1 MPAVPGLTVTPVAG
15 SYNKLDVSWNT
26 VSGTA
31 VYIVK
36 WKTSD
41 SSSYPTS
48 NAKALYP
55 SRDPNPTSHQI
66 TGLTAGTKYTVQV
79 DARNT
84 LGTMLARSET
94 TATTNTSPP
103 PGLVSNLGQ
112 ADSGQSHDINTIDAA
127 QAFTT
132 GPNRSTSY
140 VGWTLTGVDIELPRV
155 GNAPPT
161 YSVGIHHSRSD
172 NTPGARIATLTNPD
186 TLVVGVNS
194 FTHPGFRL
202 GKNDTY
208 FIVVDSEGGGTG
220 ETYWLLTGKDSE
232 DSGGAEGWS
241 IGDSSLW
248 RNQDSTGAW
257 TEIATKDS
265 LLLRINGREY
275 FDIRGPQDDPDGYV
289 PRQHEPADLNRVPR
303 NVHISSTGEVTWDLD
318 KRTKADPYTLY
329 FVDWTSK
336 EEPPAFMPE
345 SRYSHGFTSVPEDE
359 CSSSCSAQLEEEGDE
374 FDPRMHYLVH
384 VNTDYR
390 DDSLCTP
397 PVMARYAPS
406 GTVEIINDGSKLL
419 MLSKARLS
427 LEEGGEGTYT
437 VRLAT
442 EPGSKVTV
450 NISVEGEDKVFINT
464 ESLTFTRKDWHAP
477 QEVTVRG
484 IDAGTAAITHSVS
497 GGGDCYNGVSEKV
510 AVTVSAAAQQEATS
524 TSTPTPITTE
534 PPSGG
539 GGSSAPPSSGGGG
552 GVAPPSGGSG
562 GGGVPPPSSGEELIE
577 PPEEEDQPVVE
588 QSPDTEEPPAEEQE
602 SPVMEDQPVAEEP
615 PPPSDSG
622 GGCALSESGEGDTSG
637 VFLAAFALFLAVSL
651 GRHTA
656 RKSF

>member
-1 MPAVPGLTVTPVAG
+1 MPAVPGLTATPVSG
-15 SYNKLDVSWNT
+15 SYTKLDVSWEAVNDAASHVVQWKVSSDQSYSRFNT
-26 VSGTA
+26 RDVSST
-31 VYIVK
+31 
-36 WKTSD
+36 
-41 SSSYPTS
+41 
-48 NAKALYP
+48 
-55 SRDPNPTSHQI
+55 DPNPTSFQI
-66 TGLTAGTKYTVQV
+66 TGLTAGTSYTVRV
-79 DARNT
+79 DAYSA
-84 LGTMLARSET
+84 LGLVIANSEV
-94 TATTNTSPP
+94 TATTNTAPP
-103 PGLVSNLGQ
+103 PGLVSNIAQGDTGIVL
-112 ADSGQSHDINTIDAA
+112 DINAQDGA

-140 VGWTLTGVDIELPRV
+140 VGWTLTGVDIDLRTV
-155 GNAPPT
+155 GSAPPT
-161 YSVGIHHSRSD
+161 YSVGIHHSKSD

-186 TLVVGVNS
+186 TLVEGVNS
-194 FTHPGFRL
+194 FTHPGLRL
-202 GKNDTY
+202 SKNDTY
-208 FIVVDSEGGGTG
+208 FVVVDSEGGGTG
-220 ETYWLLTGKDSE
+220 QTGWEYTSSNSE

-241 IGDSSLW
+241 IGDSSLL
-248 RNQDSTGAW
+248 RNQDSTGTWSEPSA
-257 TEIATKDS
+257 KDPVMI
-265 LLLRINGREY
+265 RINGREY

-303 NVHISSTGEVTWDLD
+303 NVHISPTGKVTWDLD

-329 FVDWTSK
+329 FVDWTSG

-345 SRYSHGFTSVPEDE
+345 SRYSHGFTSVAEDE
-359 CSSSCSAQLEEEGDE
+359 CSSSCSAQLEEEGDD
-374 FDPRMHYLVH
+374 FDSQMHYLVH
-384 VNTDYR
+384 VNTADR

-406 GTVEIINDGSKLL
+406 GTVKVINDGSKLL

-427 LEEGGEGTYT
+427 LDEGGEGTYAA
-437 VRLAT
+437 RLAT
-442 EPGSKVTV
+442 KPESKVTV
-450 NISVEGEDKVFINT
+450 DLSVEGEDKVFTGT
-464 ESLTFTRKDWHAP
+464 ESLTFTRKDWHTP

-510 AVTVSAAAQQEATS
+510 AVTVNAAAQQEVTPTS
-524 TSTPTPITTE
+524 TSTPITTA

-552 GVAPPSGGSG
+552 GAAPPSGGGGS
-562 GGGVPPPSSGEELIE
+562 GGGVPTPSFGEELIE

-651 GRHTA
+651 GRRPA